1 MLAKFYNPQLLLR
14 QNQYKQR
21 QVTVKNLNDIIGWWP
36 TQEIGDAIMTGH
48 NSLLTEIEGLQS
60 ALEAARAEIERKD
73 ALLEISRQSL
83 NASNVKLKEDVTK
96 FDSLTQRLSEAE
108 TLIDELHNVVPMIFN
123 DEFNKKINDYRNK
136 RGETK

>member
-1 MLAKFYNPQLLLR
+1 
-14 QNQYKQR
+14 
-21 QVTVKNLNDIIGWWP
+21 
-36 TQEIGDAIMTGH
+36 MTGH